1 MTGVLPALARVE
13 ALRVVRHPGVLLGVL
28 AACAWLPA
36 IDAEAVVAQDEI
48 AVLGMLTFLVGFLN
62 VDRVRRDGADD
73 LYAATPSPRRVR
85 TGAVLL
91 SMLAAGAIASIFAL
105 VSWLVVVGLD
115 GEVVHDGFAVRP
127 SPLEAAQGPFLVTA
141 VGALGVFV
149 GRWTARPVLAPILMV
164 GLLVGPV
171 GWNIPWIVNGTA
183 ALAPGDWTLGDPA
196 WHLVFLSGI
205 GLTSAGL
212 ALVRDSR
219 RRGAVA
225 LLVAG
230 LVALIAGAALQ

>member
-1 MTGVLPALARVE
+1 MVLHPAF
-13 ALRVVRHPGVLLGVL
+13 LLGVV

-36 IDAEAVVAQDEI
+36 IDAETVVAQDDI

-73 LYAATPSPRRVR
+73 LYAAAPSPRRVR

-115 GEVVHDGFAVRP
+115 GEVVHEGFAVRP

-183 ALAPGDWTLGDPA
+183 ALAPGGDWTLGDPA

-219 RRGAVA
+219 RRGTVA